1 MNVGQL
7 LNAIKAHDP
16 EEDLEVTVRV
26 GDRCFTVNT
35 TELVLVD
42 EVPFILAID
51 CEEQDDSEVEA
62 DEEVEDDDE
71 TQEGDASDGDGD

>member
-7 LNAIKAHDP
+7 LNAIKDHDP
-16 EEDLEVTVRV
+16 DEDLEVTVRV

-51 CEEQDDSEVEA
+51 CEEQDEAEV
-62 DEEVEDDDE
+62 DEEVKDDDE
-71 TQEGDASDGDGD
+71 TQEGDAGDGDGD